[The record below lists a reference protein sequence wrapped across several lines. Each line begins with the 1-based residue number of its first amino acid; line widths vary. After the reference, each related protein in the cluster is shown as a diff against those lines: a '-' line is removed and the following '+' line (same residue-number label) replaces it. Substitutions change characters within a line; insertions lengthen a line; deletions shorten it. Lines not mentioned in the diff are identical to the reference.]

1 MNKSLRLAL
10 IIGGSVITA
19 ACLLFAGLL
28 IGRFSLRGFTLTN
41 RGSAVYQMGPG
52 MMGDLY
58 AGDHGYCDPEDTY
71 GPGMMGGYYA
81 PAGPEDCP
89 YYSQQSE
96 VGPGMMWDYQD
107 RETINATPLSLADAK
122 QAVEQYLQGFNDRDL
137 ALSEVM
143 IFDNQGYAEIVEQS
157 TGIGAMEVLIDPGT
171 LAVYPEYGP
180 NMMWNLKYGHM
191 GAGMAGMMG
200 GGYAL
205 NRSGIDMPVEPE
217 EAAVYAQDYLD
228 RYSPG
233 LQVDQHADVFYGYY
247 TLHTVQNGQVVGMLS
262 VNGYTGDVFM
272 HTWHG
277 KFLDMQEFLE
287 D

>member
-1 MNKSLRLAL
+1 MSKSLRLAL
-10 IIGGSVITA
+10 IVGSSVVVA

-28 IGRFSLRGFTLTN
+28 IGRFSLRGFSLMN
-41 RGSAVYQMGPG
+41 NSSAFYRMGPG
-52 MMGDLY
+52 MMGDPY
-58 AGDHGYCDPEDTY
+58 AGDYGYCDQEGTY

-81 PAGPEDCP
+81 PDGSEDCP
-89 YYSQQSE
+89 YYSSQPE

-107 RETINATPLSLADAK
+107 SETVNETTLSVADAQ
-122 QAVEQYLQGFNDRDL
+122 QAVEKTLQSFNDQDL

-143 IFDNQGYAEIVEQS
+143 IFDNQGYAEIIEQS

-180 NMMWNLKYGHM
+180 SMMWNLKYGHM

-200 GGYAL
+200 GGYAYY
-205 NRSGIDMPVEPE
+205 RSGNDMPVNPE
-217 EAAVYAQDYLD
+217 EAAVYAQNYLN
-228 RYSPG
+228 RHSPG

-247 TLHTVQNGQVVGMLS
+247 TLHTLQDGQVVGMLS
-262 VNGYTGDVFM
+262 VNGYTGDVFV

-277 KFLDMQEFLE
+277 KFIDMQEFLE